1 MSTVD
6 PTTSATP
13 PGGWLSRLSPG
24 VQRIVRNMGWLG
36 LDQLVRMATGLVVG
50 IYVARHLGPAGY
62 GVIGYAT
69 ALMLIGSALSRMGLQ
84 EVATRDLVRDDEGR
98 NLTLGSAFF
107 LRLVGGV
114 LAYGVLLLYGLNAA
128 ADPQTRL
135 AVLVIGAGVLAQ
147 PFDMAGAWFQ
157 AHQRL
162 GPTVLARMIGV
173 LGCAALRIGFVLTDK
188 PLLWFAWPVAAE
200 IAIGSGLIMGSY
212 WRMAGSPLAWRIGRA
227 RLRALLNAALPLTL
241 AIGTTELSLRLP
253 QVLLMQLGNVAQVGY
268 YAAATRLS
276 EALYM
281 LPMIACTALF
291 PVVVRSHA
299 AGPDTY
305 ARRMEAFY
313 GLMFWGGMAVALP
326 LSLLAPWLIR
336 LLFGPEY
343 QASIDVLR
351 IHAWSLPLVAL
362 GVARA
367 RTLIAEDLPRFNLLA
382 AGVNLVGNALLAW
395 WLIPPLGAV
404 GAAWA
409 SVLPRLV
416 SVVAI
421 NFVFARTRRQ
431 GVVMLRALRAPVSL
445 FNHLRARRTT

>member
-1 MSTVD
+1 
-6 PTTSATP
+6 
-13 PGGWLSRLSPG
+13 
-24 VQRIVRNMGWLG
+24 
-36 LDQLVRMATGLVVG
+36 
-50 IYVARHLGPAGY
+50 
-62 GVIGYAT
+62 
-69 ALMLIGSALSRMGLQ
+69 
-84 EVATRDLVRDDEGR
+84 
-98 NLTLGSAFF
+98 
-107 LRLVGGV
+107 
-114 LAYGVLLLYGLNAA
+114 
-128 ADPQTRL
+128 
-135 AVLVIGAGVLAQ
+135 
-147 PFDMAGAWFQ
+147 
-157 AHQRL
+157 
-162 GPTVLARMIGV
+162 
-173 LGCAALRIGFVLTDK
+173 
-188 PLLWFAWPVAAE
+188 
-200 IAIGSGLIMGSY
+200 
-212 WRMAGSPLAWRIGRA
+212 
-227 RLRALLNAALPLTL
+227 
-241 AIGTTELSLRLP
+241 
-253 QVLLMQLGNVAQVGY
+253 MQLGNVAQVGY